1 MSNHKF
7 GVIIPARFGSQR
19 FPGKPLA
26 EIGGIPMIVHTYNSA
41 KKSNPTLGPV
51 VATDD
56 KRIEH
61 VCESFN
67 IPVILTSPECPS
79 GTDRLQ
85 EAVEKLGWNVDI
97 VVNIQGDEPFIHVE
111 QIRTLIDLFN
121 QSETQI
127 ATLMKRIVNLELLVD
142 PNVVKVVTGSKNR
155 AIYFSRSPIPYNR
168 NSGDHVH
175 FRHLGLYAYQQ
186 KVLAEITKL
195 PPSEL
200 EQTEML
206 EQLRWLEN
214 GYHIAI
220 GTTEFE
226 SPAVDTPEDLEK
238 AEEYYSKLS
247 NSIG

>member
-7 GVIIPARFGSQR
+7 GIIIPARFGSQR

-41 KKSNPTLGPV
+41 KKSSPTFGPV

-56 KRIEH
+56 DRIAH

-67 IPVILTSPECPS
+67 IPVILTSPDCPS

-85 EAVEKLGWNVDI
+85 EAVEKLGWDVEI
-97 VVNIQGDEPFIHVE
+97 VVNIQGDEPFIQVE
-111 QIRTLIDLFN
+111 QIHKLIELFN
-121 QSETQI
+121 NSATQI
-127 ATLMKRIVNLELLVD
+127 STLKKRIGKNKLLE
-142 PNVVKVVTGSKNR
+142 NSNIVKVITDLNNR
-155 AIYFSRSPIPYNR
+155 AIYFSRSIIPYNR
-168 NSGDHVH
+168 SHRETVY
-175 FRHLGLYAYQQ
+175 FRHLGLYAYRTG
-186 KVLAEITKL
+186 VLAEITKL
-195 PPSEL
+195 APSEL
-200 EQTEML
+200 ELTEML

-214 GYHIAI
+214 GYYIAV

-226 SPAVDTPEDLEK
+226 SPAVDIPEDLEK